1 MPYSH
6 PQVLKRHSHVNPHYG
21 FFQQILGSERER
33 VKTKRR
39 SGGPDMTSQMGCLIG
54 TTETMVE
61 GNGIAATVAE
71 QQYSEGVSES

>member
-1 MPYSH
+1 
-6 PQVLKRHSHVNPHYG
+6 
-21 FFQQILGSERER
+21 
-33 VKTKRR
+33 
-39 SGGPDMTSQMGCLIG
+39 MTSQMGCLIG